1 MNQNKFNQRNIYN
14 YPYSKNNKTNL
25 YTNQY
30 KNQIKTY
37 NNSNNFYNMNNKKI
51 KTENNNVI
59 RNNTINNYNNINN
72 IYTTN
77 NNSLS
82 LTEEKYNNFN
92 KDDYQNQ
99 LKDLI
104 FSPGDKFTQNDY
116 NFLSENYSNN
126 DFSISKNEDNLLK
139 NNHQFFLSNNINFIN
154 NNNENNIN
162 LKKKKKTLILDLDET
177 LVHSSFE
184 KINNNKGYFYPDMT
198 LKILFD
204 NQYHDVYVYKRPFV
218 DEFIIQMSKLYNLFI
233 FTASISEYAN
243 PVINQLD
250 KFNLLSKRLFRENCF
265 YDKENNLYV
274 KDLNILNEDLKDV
287 IIIDNNPVS
296 YSFNIENGLPI
307 KTWHFDKG
315 DFELEKFVPL
325 LNFLSEVDD
334 VRKIIRKIVDNKEN
348 IIDFRLV
355 DDFIKEEKIKKINID
370 NREINRSKS
379 YKNFLNKKNNININ
393 NNNNY
398 YNYFRDEMNND
409 FNSSYKMNNYINNN
423 NIEDFDTE
431 QNEQINK
438 LSNNNNNDKN
448 NILNENYNIS
458 NINYINENNN
468 NNMLRMSYSSNNFLL
483 NSNNNNDNI
492 NKFKNVLVTNSLT
505 QKPYN
510 YTRNNSYNNININ
523 NINNNKNI
531 VNNNENYLK
540 RNNSSTLIFNSNI
553 KEIKPFLNKKENNLI
568 NKRILFNY
576 HPLSINKIL
585 NYDNNNK
592 KNIFK
597 INTNNYLEE
606 SKNYYYNNNENI
618 NNINNFN
625 FSTINNNN
633 IIINLIGR
641 NTKKL
646 SKETNYY
653 IKRKILVKKQN
664 KINNKKYNISLSNN
678 SQNISIINNE
688 HFTNNISR
696 IKSNSFNNT
705 PYHINTQKRFF
716 LNNNFMY

>member
-14 YPYSKNNKTNL
+14 YPYNKNNKTNS

-51 KTENNNVI
+51 KTENNNI
-59 RNNTINNYNNINN
+59 LRNNTINYNNINMN
-72 IYTTN
+72 YTTN

-82 LTEEKYNNFN
+82 LTEEKYNNNFN
-92 KDDYQNQ
+92 KNEYQNQ

-116 NFLSENYSNN
+116 NFLSENYSKN
-126 DFSISKNEDNLLK
+126 DFFISKNEDNLI
-139 NNHQFFLSNNINFIN
+139 NNHQYFLSNNINFIN
-154 NNNENNIN
+154 NNNENNNI
-162 LKKKKKTLILDLDET
+162 KKKKKTLILDLDET

-184 KINNNKGYFYPDMT
+184 KINNNKGYFFPDMT

-296 YSFNIENGLPI
+296 YSFNVENGLPI
-307 KTWHFDKG
+307 KTWHFDKS

-325 LNFLSEVDD
+325 LNYLSEVDD

-348 IIDFRLV
+348 IIDFGLV
-355 DDFIKEEKIKKINID
+355 DDFIKEEKIKRINID

-379 YKNFLNKKNNININ
+379 YKNFLNKKNNINN
-393 NNNNY
+393 N
-398 YNYFRDEMNND
+398 YNYFRDDVNNN
-409 FNSSYKMNNYINNN
+409 FSTSYNMNNYINNN
-423 NIEDFDTE
+423 NEDFNVDE
-431 QNEQINK
+431 NEQMENIK
-438 LSNNNNNDKN
+438 LSNNNNNNIYN
-448 NILNENYNIS
+448 NNDNNYISNENYNTS
-458 NINYINENNN
+458 HINYINENNNN

-483 NSNNNNDNI
+483 NSNSNNNI
-492 NKFKNVLVTNSLT
+492 NKFKNVFVTNSLT

-510 YTRNNSYNNININ
+510 YTRNNNENFN
-523 NINNNKNI
+523 NINNNNNNN
-531 VNNNENYLK
+531 VNNTENFLR
-540 RNNSSTLIFNSNI
+540 RNNSSTLIFNSNM
-553 KEIKPFLNKKENNLI
+553 KEIKPFLNKKEKNNLI

-597 INTNNYLEE
+597 NQLNTNNYLEE
-606 SKNYYYNNNENI
+606 SKNYNIYNNENI
-618 NNINNFN
+618 NNFNFN
-625 FSTINNNN
+625 TISNNN

-653 IKRKILVKKQN
+653 IKRKLLVKNQN
-664 KINNKKYNISLSNN
+664 KNNNKNFNISLTNN
-678 SQNISIINNE
+678 SQNISITNNE
-688 HFTNNISR
+688 HFQNNISR

-716 LNNNFMY
+716 LNNNFIY